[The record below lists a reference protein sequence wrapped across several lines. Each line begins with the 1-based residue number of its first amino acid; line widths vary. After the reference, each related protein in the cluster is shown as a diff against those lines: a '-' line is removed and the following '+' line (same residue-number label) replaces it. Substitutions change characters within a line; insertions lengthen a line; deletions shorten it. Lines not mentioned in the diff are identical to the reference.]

1 MDPISLGIGIVGLGL
16 QLFGT
21 SKAVDNSRQIAG
33 VNRGIASDEQQI
45 NAQKQQAMELSARR
59 MQLENLRNNQRLRAQ
74 ATNAATNQGA
84 QFGSGLQGGLA
95 QIEDQSLFNMTGV
108 SQNLEIGRNIFGIN
122 TDISQKK
129 MQLADLQGQQ
139 ATNTALTS
147 LGGALVKEGPIIG
160 GLAKDV
166 SAWGSRNLS
175 TGFGGPYV

>member
-1 MDPISLGIGIVGLGL
+1 MDPVSLGIGIVGLGL

-21 SKAVDNSRQIAG
+21 KKAVDSSRDIAN

-95 QIEDQSLFNMTGV
+95 QIQDQSLFNQQGV
-108 SQNLEIGRNIFGIN
+108 NQNLEIGENIFGIN
-122 TDISQKK
+122 ADVSQKK
-129 MQLADLQGQQ
+129 MQLANLQGQQ
-139 ATNTALTS
+139 ATASALTS

-160 GLAKDV
+160 GLAKDF
-166 SAWGSRNLS
+166 GSWAS
-175 TGFGGPYV
+175 KGFGSK